1 MRRPFFIPVIVA
13 LLTGCVNSN
22 YNNGDLKSILQG
34 CKKNLQLLQK
44 IDVAK
49 YNIYHNALKSWS
61 DRAREENTL
70 RDQMPAEALKII
82 EPLHNGQIRKLC
94 FSINAEV
101 VAVLIT
107 RQQ

>member
-1 MRRPFFIPVIVA
+1 MRRYFFISVMLSMLA
-13 LLTGCVNSN
+13 GCANSN
-22 YNNGDLKSILQG
+22 DTNAEVKSLLIN
-34 CKKNLQLLQK
+34 CKKNLQLLQR

-70 RDQMPAEALKII
+70 RDQMPVEALKII

>member
-1 MRRPFFIPVIVA
+1 MKRIFFITVMLSMLV
-13 LLTGCVNSN
+13 GCVS
-22 YNNGDLKSILQG
+22 NNGNDGDIKSILTN

-61 DRAREENTL
+61 DRAREENKL
-70 RDQMPAEALKII
+70 RDQMPVEALKII
-82 EPLHNGQIRKLC
+82 EPLHNGQVRKLC

-101 VAVLIT
+101 VTALIT

>member
-1 MRRPFFIPVIVA
+1 MRRFFFITVMLSMLV
-13 LLTGCVNSN
+13 GCVRNHGN
-22 YNNGDLKSILQG
+22 DGNIKSILTN

-44 IDVAK
+44 IDAAK

-61 DRAREENTL
+61 DRAREENAL
-70 RDQMPAEALKII
+70 RDQMPVEARKII
-82 EPLHNGQIRKLC
+82 EPLHNGQVRKLC

-101 VAVLIT
+101 VAVLIS